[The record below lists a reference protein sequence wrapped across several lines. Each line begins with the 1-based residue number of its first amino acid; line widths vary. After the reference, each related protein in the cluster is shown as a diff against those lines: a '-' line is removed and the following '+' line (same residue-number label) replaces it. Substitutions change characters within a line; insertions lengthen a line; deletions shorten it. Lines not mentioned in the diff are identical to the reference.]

1 MVKTVRI
8 SKLLKGEFDMENM
21 SKRIIIDAVII
32 AVGISAIAMFTDRK
46 PTPDTY
52 ETKVCKAYSCNQFIT
67 EDGEIYAINNPIL
80 RVNEKY
86 CVLFDTY
93 NTSNPYD
100 DEVFDFYEYEEGIK

>member
-1 MVKTVRI
+1 MGKTVRI

-21 SKRIIIDAVII
+21 NKKIIIDAAII
-32 AVGISAIAMFTDRK
+32 TVGIFAIAMFTDRK

-52 ETKVCKAYSCNQFIT
+52 ETKVCTAYSCNQFIT

-80 RVNEKY
+80 RVNERY

-93 NTSNPYD
+93 NTSNIYD
-100 DEVFDFYEYEEGIK
+100 DEVFDFYEYEEEIK

>member
-1 MVKTVRI
+1 MRI
-8 SKLLKGEFDMENM
+8 SKLLKGEFDMKNT

-32 AVGISAIAMFTDRK
+32 TVGIFAIALFTDRK
-46 PTPDTY
+46 PKPDTY

-80 RVNEKY
+80 RVNERY

-93 NTSNPYD
+93 NTSNIYD